1 MQIYEES
8 GKLSVLDIIILLCII
23 PFVVNG
29 LIKGFTAQLA
39 AVVSLVAGVWL
50 SSVFTEKL
58 CAWAAP
64 YVNFSERILKVVVF
78 IAIMVAAILFFR
90 VLGKALG
97 KVIKFAMLG
106 WADRLLGALFGLVAA
121 LMVVSVAIIIFDT
134 LNGVFGFTDGSAP
147 GNSVLYGPIKGFA
160 YKAIPCFREFLAK

>member
-147 GNSVLYGPIKGFA
+147 GNSVLYEPIKGFA

>member
-39 AVVSLVAGVWL
+39 AVVSIVAGVWL
-50 SSVFTEKL
+50 SSVFTEKI
-58 CAWAAP
+58 CTWAGP
-64 YVNFSERILKVVVF
+64 YINFSERILKVAVF

-90 VLGKALG
+90 ILGKALR
-97 KVIKFAMLG
+97 KVVKIAMLG

-121 LMVVSVAIIIFDT
+121 LLVVSVVIIVFDN
-134 LNGVFGFTDGSAP
+134 LNGVFAFTDGNAP
-147 GNSVLYGPIKGFA
+147 GKSVLYGPIKEFA